1 MAYSETGFTTV
12 AASKA
17 GSAPSI
23 YAYKTTDAIA
33 DVNTTG
39 YFNALTTVLS
49 VGDLIYCV
57 TSTGTTAVATLVY
70 VLSNTAAGVVDVTDG
85 TTLSNADAD

>member
-1 MAYSETGFTTV
+1 MAYSATGFSTV

-17 GSAPSI
+17 GNSPAI

-33 DVNTTG
+33 DVNTSG
-39 YFNALTTVLS
+39 YFNGLSTVLS

-70 VLSNTAAGVVDVTDG
+70 VLSNASGVVDVNDG
-85 TTLSNADAD
+85 TTLANTDGD

>member
-1 MAYSETGFTTV
+1 MAYSATGFSTI

-17 GSAPSI
+17 GNAPAM

-33 DVNTTG
+33 DVNTSG
-39 YFNALTTVLS
+39 YFNSLSSVLS

-70 VLSNTAAGVVDVTDG
+70 VLSNASGVVDVNDG
-85 TTLSNADAD
+85 TTLANTDSD

>member
-1 MAYSETGFTTV
+1 MAFSTTGFATI

-17 GSAPSI
+17 GNAPAI

-33 DVNTTG
+33 DVNTSG
-39 YFNALTTVLS
+39 YFNSLSSVLS

-57 TSTGTTAVATLVY
+57 TSTGSTAVATLVY
-70 VLSNTAAGVVDVTDG
+70 VLSNASGVVDVNDG
-85 TTLSNADAD
+85 TTLANTDSD

>member
-1 MAYSETGFTTV
+1 MAYSATGFTTV

-17 GSAPSI
+17 GNAPAI

-33 DVNTTG
+33 DVNTSG
-39 YFNALTTVLS
+39 YFNGLSSILS

-70 VLSNTAAGVVDVTDG
+70 VLSNASGVVDVTDG
-85 TTLSNADAD
+85 TTLANTDSD

>member
-1 MAYSETGFTTV
+1 MAYSSTGFSTV

-17 GSAPSI
+17 GNSPAI

-33 DVNTTG
+33 DVNTSG
-39 YFNALTTVLS
+39 YFNGLSTVLS

-57 TSTGTTAVATLVY
+57 TSTGSTAVATLVY
-70 VLSNTAAGVVDVTDG
+70 VLSNASGVVDVTDG
-85 TTLSNADAD
+85 TTLANTDGD